1 MGKDYY
7 AILGVSRDANET
19 DLKTAYKKLA
29 LKWHPDRNLNNKEE
43 AEAKF
48 KEIAEAYEVLN
59 DPKKRQIYDQVGE
72 EGLKGGMGGG
82 GGDFH
87 GTNPFDVFNMFFGG
101 GMPGMGGMGG
111 MGGMEDLF
119 GGMGGAGMRGNMP
132 GNFKFSTGGGGAG
145 GFPGFGGPGF
155 GNGFGS
161 QKDPPIMRDVQLT
174 LEDLYKGIQKK
185 YNISRK
191 VTDSSGM
198 TRTESKQIELN
209 VVPGWKEGTK
219 VTFHNEGD
227 VRPGIEPADM
237 IFVIKEQPHKFFKR
251 ERENLFYTAKINL
264 SQALRGVKLTIPHLD
279 GVTRQVVITDR
290 VIDPGYEHRIVGAG
304 MPKPKVPGSYG
315 DLIIKFEI
323 QFPRTLNPDQKEII
337 KKVFDGSF

>member
-19 DLKTAYKKLA
+19 ELKAAYKKLA

-59 DPKKRQIYDQVGE
+59 DTKKRQIYDQVGE

-82 GGDFH
+82 GADFH
-87 GTNPFDVFNMFFGG
+87 GSNPFDVFNMFFGG
-101 GMPGMGGMGG
+101 GMGGMGG
-111 MGGMEDLF
+111 MGNMEDIF
-119 GGMGGAGMRGNMP
+119 GSMGGAGMRGNA
-132 GNFKFSTGGGGAG
+132 GNFKFPTSG

-155 GNGFGS
+155 GGPGFGNGYGS

-174 LEDLYKGIQKK
+174 LEDLYKGVQKK

-191 VTDSSGM
+191 VTDPSGM

-227 VRPGIEPADM
+227 VRPGVEPADM

-251 ERENLFYTAKINL
+251 ERESLFYTVKINL

-279 GVTRQVVITDR
+279 GTTRQVVITDR
-290 VIDPGYEHRIVGAG
+290 VIDPSYEHRIVGAG
-304 MPKPKVPGSYG
+304 MPIPKQPGSYG

-323 QFPRTLNPDQKEII
+323 QFPRTLNQEQKDQI
-337 KKVFDGSF
+337 KLVFEGSF